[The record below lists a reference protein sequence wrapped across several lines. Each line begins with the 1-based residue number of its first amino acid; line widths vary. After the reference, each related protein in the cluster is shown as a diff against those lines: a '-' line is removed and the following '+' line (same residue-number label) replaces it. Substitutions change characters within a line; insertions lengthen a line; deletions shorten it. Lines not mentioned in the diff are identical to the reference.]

1 LEKVVLELVI
11 EQNLAE
17 NGFTERSGEFGALTD
32 VSDKRATRYIYTE
45 LTTTLLE
52 RNDFVKGAT
61 FPQRGRSNNLL
72 KGCRDKFI
80 IKTNMTSIFFM
91 NFSPLNK
98 R

>member
-1 LEKVVLELVI
+1 LVI

-32 VSDKRATRYIYTE
+32 VSDKLGQPDTFM
-45 LTTTLLE
+45 LNLQPLLK

-61 FPQRGRSNNLL
+61 FPHNEGGQIILL

-80 IKTNMTSIFFM
+80 IKTNIEASIFLWRL
-91 NFSPLNK
+91 FSL
-98 R
+98 